1 MTPIDPADRSDP
13 TGPTESA
20 ADAAAAGPG
29 ITVPDGWLAR
39 VDLVGTAAFVA
50 VTAAAWLAPGD
61 AVELTNLIVSCILFV
76 VGSAIWATGFV
87 IAAGRSRT
95 HVIDLAGLFY
105 LTGSAPRPVRRFFL
119 GLWFLQIAVA
129 VAAVAVTNPPF
140 GVMAPVFGIG
150 ALTLWAA
157 AHGTFPERAK
167 VPGPGGRRSAPQ

>member
-1 MTPIDPADRSDP
+1 MTDP
-13 TGPTESA
+13 TPS
-20 ADAAAAGPG
+20 DASPPEVREPFVA
-29 ITVPDGWLAR
+29 VPDGWLAR
-39 VDLVGTAAFVA
+39 LDLAGTTAFVA
-50 VTAAAWLAPGD
+50 ATATAALIDSDGVALANLVVS
-61 AVELTNLIVSCILFV
+61 AVLFV

-129 VAAVAVTNPPF
+129 VGAVAVTSPPF

-157 AHGTFPERAK
+157 SHGTFPERE
-167 VPGPGGRRSAPQ
+167 VPPGPRGRRSAPQ